1 MSEDVQ
7 GDHQFLPQSLQP
19 LAEIAASRAGAEG
32 YAIYEVDPATG
43 VRELRLAC
51 GAPVPDSDVAGLK
64 VDSFALQISDDVR
77 GILAFV
83 FRGRSI
89 TPAGRKMLERI
100 AGAMESV
107 WRLTLLPGAYARSA
121 ARIGELEIHLVD
133 SKIRDR
139 ACGMLAGILAN
150 PGSDL
155 DVIDTIVRHVESVL
169 RPGQLR
175 TVLTQLTSEVEQE
188 IAERALTSRAKAALQ
203 RRYGMSEDQAHVH
216 LRLLSR
222 KGRRRL
228 TDVARQ
234 VLEET
239 A

>member
-1 MSEDVQ
+1 MSVEGQ
-7 GDHQFLPQSLQP
+7 GDNRLLPQSLQP

-32 YAIYEVDPATG
+32 YAIYQVDSATG
-43 VRELRLAC
+43 LRELKLAC
-51 GAPVPDSDVAGLK
+51 GAVIPDSDVPGVKL
-64 VDSFALQISDDVR
+64 DSFPLQIGEDLR
-77 GILAFV
+77 GILTFV
-83 FRGRSI
+83 FLGTTI
-89 TPAGRKMLERI
+89 APASRKVIERI
-100 AGAMESV
+100 ARAMEAV
-107 WRLTLLPGAYARSA
+107 WRLTLLPDAYARSA
-121 ARIGELEIHLVD
+121 ARVGELEIDLVD

-139 ACGMLAGILAN
+139 ARGMLAN

-155 DVIDTIVRHVESVL
+155 DAIDTIVRHVESVL
-169 RPGQLR
+169 RPGQLT

-188 IAERALTSRAKAALQ
+188 IAERALTSRAKAVLQ
-203 RRYGMSEDQAHVH
+203 HRYGMSEDQAHVH